1 MVLLGGGATGSVSLP
16 IDRVCWNYLSVF
28 VWFSAQTTPQSDRPC
43 SAKQYKAGTNLI
55 DLESCE
61 IRCDL
66 SSTEELIT
74 YYYVSYGDVRW
85 KDIDIE
91 YSVQFW

>member
-1 MVLLGGGATGSVSLP
+1 VVLLGGGATGSVSLP

-66 SSTEELIT
+66 SSAEELII